1 MSEERFDRIEGMLT
15 QLIGVVAE
23 TNKKYDSMD
32 ARMEGL
38 EGRITSM
45 KESQDTM
52 RVEMNGFRDD
62 QKSMRKEMNG
72 FRDDQK
78 SMHKEMNGFR
88 DGQKSMH
95 KEVGLIREEN
105 AKRHQQVMEGFSSL
119 EADQDHIWN
128 KTVTNERNF
137 AKFKIQ
143 YGI

>member
-38 EGRITSM
+38 EGRMTSM

-72 FRDDQK
+72 FQDDQK
-78 SMHKEMNGFR
+78 SMRKEMDLMR
-88 DGQKSMH
+88 D
-95 KEVGLIREEN
+95 EN
-105 AKRHQQVMEGFSSL
+105 AKRHQQIMEGFSSL